1 MTVGELKTA
10 LADKPDDNIVQIYSE
25 YLNES
30 YEPLLIERVEK
41 GDENCISDKDYTYII
56 VR

>member
-1 MTVGELKTA
+1 MTVGELKKA
-10 LADKPDDNIVQIYSE
+10 LADKPNDNEVQIYSE

-41 GDENCISDKDYTYII
+41 GDENCISDRDYTYII